1 MDVKL
6 RWNNTNNSAS
16 QGTRQSF
23 STCFSKD
30 LTHYFRDVNDNYFN
44 DRHIFFSQLKEHEN

>member
-23 STCFSKD
+23 SKCFSKD
-30 LTHYFRDVNDNYFN
+30 LTHYFRDANDNQFN
-44 DRHIFFSQLKEHEN
+44 DQHIFFSQLKEHEN